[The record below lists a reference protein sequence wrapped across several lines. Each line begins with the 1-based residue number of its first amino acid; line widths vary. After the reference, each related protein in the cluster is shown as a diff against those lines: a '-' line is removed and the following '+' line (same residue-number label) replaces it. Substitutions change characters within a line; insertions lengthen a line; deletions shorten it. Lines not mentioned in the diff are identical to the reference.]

1 MMLIAVC
8 MLLLLPLS
16 SAQGDVQTTPASM
29 DYQAGMA
36 KGLDLGSEVFRLQGA
51 APYNSEAASLFNQKI
66 REFNLALDDTFG
78 LGSNLSRLYRLQPY
92 GSYENTTTDMSANN
106 VTSRNATYSNV
117 TSNNIT
123 DKNVNANSII
133 YNNETSN
140 DLISNNAN
148 YNNTMFINKN
158 ADNITTSI
166 NATSI
171 AASATTNIAAN
182 KTESAIAK
190 GMPLKSLSSKNEIA
204 GNNSEENQTEMRANA
219 LENYTIR
226 TGNESSKIKD
236 TSKQELPSNITLNAT
251 NLSDDKSVQEIDAIF
266 RDTLRN
272 PEIPLEPMAGMP
284 GPDKV

>member
-8 MLLLLPLS
+8 ILLLLPLS
-16 SAQGDVQTTPASM
+16 SAQGDVQATPTSA

-66 REFNLALDDTFG
+66 WEFNLALDNTFG
-78 LGSNLSRLYRLQPY
+78 QGSNLSRLYRLQPY
-92 GSYENTTTDMSANN
+92 GSDENTTTNMSANN

-123 DKNVNANSII
+123 AKNVNANSII

-140 DLISNNAN
+140 NAN
-148 YNNTMFINKN
+148 YNNTMDINKN

-166 NATSI
+166 NATGI
-171 AASATTNIAAN
+171 AANATTNIAAN
-182 KTESAIAK
+182 KTESAIDK
-190 GMPLKSLSSKNEIA
+190 GMPLKSL
-204 GNNSEENQTEMRANA
+204 
-219 LENYTIR
+219 
-226 TGNESSKIKD
+226 KIKD

-284 GPDKV
+284 GPEKV